1 MIGRIPKAIW
11 LPIYVVAATAVSGCQ
26 TPLTQPPGDKQVQQQ
41 IVDEREAALNELQEF
56 QFGGGLGVWTDAE
69 SLSARVIWQQSGSD
83 LDLKLSGPLG
93 VGDMHLQDKADFVTL
108 RRGKTVVTSGTSAD
122 RVIQDG
128 LGLEAP
134 VPVEQLKQWVRGLAG
149 NGRSITRDKAGRL
162 SDLRYTDQIGALWS
176 VRFKRYVSVGELSLP
191 ELITA
196 SGGEYSVRLLLKNWE
211 LNANSVLE
219 DANQQNKRLSIPGR

>member
-1 MIGRIPKAIW
+1 MTVRRRHSLW
-11 LPIYVVAATAVSGCQ
+11 LPVCIVAAIAVSGCQ
-26 TPLTQPPGDKQVQQQ
+26 TPGAQQPVEAQAQQP
-41 IVDEREAALNELQEF
+41 IVDAREAALNELREF
-56 QFGGGLGVWTDAE
+56 QFGGGLGVWTDSE
-69 SLSARVIWQQSGSD
+69 SISARVVWQQSGAD

-149 NGRSITRDKAGRL
+149 NGRSIVRDEAGRL
-162 SDLRYTDQIGALWS
+162 LELRYTDQTGALWS

-196 SGGEYSVRLLLKNWE
+196 NGGDYSVRLLLKNWE
-211 LNANSVLE
+211 LSTNSSHE

>member
-1 MIGRIPKAIW
+1 MIARRPKALW
-11 LPIYVVAATAVSGCQ
+11 LPMCIVAAIVVSGCQ
-26 TPLTQPPGDKQVQQQ
+26 TPGTQPSVEEPAQQQ

-56 QFGGGLGVWTDAE
+56 QFSGGLGVWTDAE
-69 SLSARVIWQQSGSD
+69 SISARVIWQQSGSD

-122 RVIQDG
+122 QVIQDG

-149 NGRSITRDKAGRL
+149 NGRSIIRDKAGRL
-162 SDLRYTDQIGALWS
+162 LELRYTDQTGALWS
-176 VRFKRYVSVGELSLP
+176 VRFKRYVSVSELSLP

-196 SGGEYSVRLLLKNWE
+196 NGGDYSVRLLLKNWE
-211 LNANSVLE
+211 LNTNSSPE